1 MLPRSLAGGG
11 RAVAAAARGQRKTGE
26 GVMPSRWSEGQRTPC
41 WLEKGQWHGAY
52 RLAPAPQSCPRSRI
66 VLAGEPDVPPPHH
79 LLECTTPAR
88 PCMQHF
94 SWVTSSYQSIRSS
107 LQMGNQVWRGP
118 ADCPAVTG
126 ARGFLEAV
134 AFFTGTLPGSK
145 SVKAAESWGRR
156 RAPTQAQTA
165 PGSPGRPC
173 LAGAPQ
179 NLHTTCHLSS
189 SRPQTVA

>member
-11 RAVAAAARGQRKTGE
+11 RAVAAAARGQASTCGGLL
-26 GVMPSRWSEGQRTPC
+26 GVFGKPGPRTDRRSP
-41 WLEKGQWHGAY
+41 AA
-52 RLAPAPQSCPRSRI
+52 APASALSARSWRAGRAAVRPGKAPGCARGFRARFLCWQHLSSACSVRALRGGRGKQGANAPRR
-66 VLAGEPDVPPPHH
+66 
-79 LLECTTPAR
+79 
-88 PCMQHF
+88 
-94 SWVTSSYQSIRSS
+94 
-107 LQMGNQVWRGP
+107 RGP